1 MTCCE
6 STTRVNR
13 VVYTVVRKY
22 ILESTTN
29 RKRRARPGNP
39 CQHERYVLVYQ
50 RLTSTRLSASAPL
63 DRLDEDVNP
72 SAAAPRRSTRT
83 ALSFEL
89 IPPRHDADTAL
100 LDNLI
105 AGLAEYNPD
114 YVSVTSSRRSDWL
127 EGTAALIKRI
137 AETTDLKPIAHL
149 ACTAGTR
156 DELTEWIR
164 TLIDAGVRG
173 FLALRGD
180 LPEGETSLPEGYL
193 PYATDLLNLIQEV
206 QDEQAFRLAAGKLA
220 LSVACYPSGHAESKN
235 ADMDL
240 DVLLAKQRLGADF
253 AITQLFF
260 EAQDYLDFVERS
272 RLAGVRIPLIPGIMP
287 MTSLRRVERMGVLSG
302 ITVPQRVT
310 DRLSKASTPDEEYE
324 IGMAMSAELT
334 REILDAGTGGL
345 HIYTH
350 NNLAVTRDLL
360 SRINL

>member
-1 MTCCE
+1 MT
-6 STTRVNR
+6 
-13 VVYTVVRKY
+13 
-22 ILESTTN
+22 
-29 RKRRARPGNP
+29 
-39 CQHERYVLVYQ
+39 ERSP
-50 RLTSTRLSASAPL
+50 STRLSASAPL
-63 DRLDEDVNP
+63 DRLDEDP
-72 SAAAPRRSTRT
+72 GYPPARRAPV

-100 LDNLI
+100 LDTLI
-105 AGLAEYNPD
+105 EGLLAYHPD

-127 EGTAALIKRI
+127 EGTAALISRI
-137 AETTDLKPIAHL
+137 SRTTDLKTIAHL

-156 DELTEWIR
+156 EELAGWIR
-164 TLIDAGVRG
+164 ALIDAGVRG

-180 LPEGETSLPEGYL
+180 LPEGQTGLPADHL
-193 PYATDLLNLIQEV
+193 QHATDLIMLIRDVER
-206 QDEQAFRLAAGKLA
+206 EQAFRLAAGKLA

-260 EAQDYLDFVERS
+260 SAQDYLDFVERS

-302 ITVPQRVT
+302 ITVPECVT
-310 DRLSKASTPDEEYE
+310 RRLAAAGSQQEEYD
-324 IGMAMSAELT
+324 IGMELTAELT
-334 REILDAGTGGL
+334 RTILDAGAGGL

-360 SRINL
+360 GRIGIEEPHHH